1 MDAEDRAR
9 VVRTIQSSFGRPA
22 TSIRS
27 WRATGLEAACKVW
40 ASISPQSDV
49 KKVMTKNE
57 LQKRLS
63 AETIYDCGSEP
74 ENGYDTVCACDMMS
88 ELLAIMNHSNGR
100 NRGIVLL
107 TGLANP
113 QVIRTS
119 ELVDIRLIVFLRDK
133 KPTPDT
139 VELARRC
146 GITIM
151 STPHT
156 MYRSCGILHEMKLN
170 DVPLEQASD

>member
-1 MDAEDRAR
+1 MNKE
-9 VVRTIQSSFGRPA
+9 
-22 TSIRS
+22 
-27 WRATGLEAACKVW
+27 
-40 ASISPQSDV
+40 
-49 KKVMTKNE
+49 E
-57 LQKRLS
+57 LQKTLS
-63 AETIYDCGSEP
+63 GETIFDNGVEP

-88 ELLAIMNHSNGR
+88 ELLAIMNQTR
-100 NRGIVLL
+100 RQNRGIILL

-133 KPTPDT
+133 KPAMETL
-139 VELARRC
+139 ELARKC

-156 MYRSCGILHEMKLN
+156 MYKSCGILYEQKVK
-170 DVPLEQASD
+170 DIQLETGSD

>member
-1 MDAEDRAR
+1 
-9 VVRTIQSSFGRPA
+9 
-22 TSIRS
+22 
-27 WRATGLEAACKVW
+27 
-40 ASISPQSDV
+40 
-49 KKVMTKNE
+49 MTKSQ
-57 LQKRLS
+57 LQKKLS
-63 AETIYDCGSEP
+63 AATIYDGGAEP
-74 ENGYDTVCACDMMS
+74 DTGYDTVCACDMMS
-88 ELLAIMNHSNGR
+88 ELLAMMNHSCRR
-100 NRGIVLL
+100 NRGIILL

-139 VELARRC
+139 VELARKC

-156 MYRSCGILHEMKLN
+156 MYKCCGILHDMKLN
-170 DVPLEQASD
+170 DVQGENTPG

>member
-1 MDAEDRAR
+1 
-9 VVRTIQSSFGRPA
+9 
-22 TSIRS
+22 
-27 WRATGLEAACKVW
+27 
-40 ASISPQSDV
+40 
-49 KKVMTKNE
+49 MTKSDI
-57 LQKRLS
+57 QKTLS
-63 AETIYDCGSEP
+63 AETIYDGGAEP

-100 NRGIVLL
+100 NRGIILL

-119 ELVDIRLIVFLRDK
+119 ELVDIRLIVFLRNK
-133 KPTPDT
+133 KPTRDM
-139 VELARRC
+139 VDLARTY

-156 MYRSCGILHEMKLN
+156 MYKGCGILHELDLK
-170 DVPLEQASD
+170 DVQLEH